1 MTMAQHEMRDPSEN
15 RCVARKIDG
24 AFYRVSWNGSPGGD
38 VILPEGALGVV
49 RSPVSH
55 HNDRVATID
64 RPVVRVTPLGRT
76 WRIGYNIDGQFR
88 VEAIA

>member
-1 MTMAQHEMRDPSEN
+1 MAQHEMRDPSEN

-55 HNDRVATID
+55 RNDRTGSAD
-64 RPVVRVTPLGRT
+64 RPVVRVTQTGGTYRT
-76 WRIGYNIDGQFR
+76 WYDIAGRFRIA
-88 VEAIA
+88 AIA

>member
-1 MTMAQHEMRDPSEN
+1 MAQHEMRDPSEN

-55 HNDRVATID
+55 RNDRTGSAD
-64 RPVVRVTPLGRT
+64 RPVIRVTQTGRMYRT
-76 WRIGYNIDGQFR
+76 WYDTSGRFRIA
-88 VEAIA
+88 AIA

>member
-1 MTMAQHEMRDPSEN
+1 MAQHEMRDPSEN

-55 HNDRVATID
+55 RNDRTGSAD
-64 RPVVRVTPLGRT
+64 RPVIRVTQTGRMYRT
-76 WRIGYNIDGQFR
+76 WYDTSGRFRIA
-88 VEAIA
+88 AIT